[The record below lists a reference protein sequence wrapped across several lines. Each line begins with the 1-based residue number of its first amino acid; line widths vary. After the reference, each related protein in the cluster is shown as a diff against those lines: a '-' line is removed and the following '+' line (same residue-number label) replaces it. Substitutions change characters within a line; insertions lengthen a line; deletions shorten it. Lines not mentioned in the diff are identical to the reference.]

1 MKSTSRRVL
10 IVDDSSTLRASV
22 EFSLSEAGYEVLHA
36 PNGVKALEI
45 LDKHSKGNRQIGMII
60 TDINMPAMDGI
71 TFIKE
76 VKKTTFKFTPILVM
90 TTESEENKKLEGKAA
105 GASGWLVKPFKPE
118 QLIRVVSRFI
128 RS

>member
-1 MKSTSRRVL
+1 MGGKVIF

-22 EFSLSEAGYEVLHA
+22 EFTLTEAGYTVVQAEDGAAALAALKKFDGKESEV
-36 PNGVKALEI
+36 
-45 LDKHSKGNRQIGMII
+45 GMII

-76 VKKTTFKFTPILVM
+76 VKKTAFKFAPILVL
-90 TTESEENKKLEGKAA
+90 TTESQESKKMEGKEA

-118 QLIRVVSRFI
+118 QLTGVVSKFLP
-128 RS
+128 

>member
-1 MKSTSRRVL
+1 MGGKVIF

-22 EFSLSEAGYEVLHA
+22 EFTLTEAGYTVVQAEDGAAALAALKKFDGKESEV
-36 PNGVKALEI
+36 
-45 LDKHSKGNRQIGMII
+45 GMII

-76 VKKTTFKFTPILVM
+76 VKKTAFKFVPVLVL
-90 TTESEENKKLEGKAA
+90 TTESQESKKMEGKEA

-118 QLIRVVSRFI
+118 QLTGVVSKFLP
-128 RS
+128 

>member
-1 MKSTSRRVL
+1 MGGKVIF

-22 EFSLSEAGYEVLHA
+22 EFTLTEAGYTVVQAEDGAAALAALKEFDGKESEV
-36 PNGVKALEI
+36 
-45 LDKHSKGNRQIGMII
+45 GMII

-76 VKKTTFKFTPILVM
+76 VKKTAFKFVPILVL
-90 TTESEENKKLEGKAA
+90 TTESQESKKMEGKEA

-118 QLIRVVSRFI
+118 QLTGVVSKFLP
-128 RS
+128 